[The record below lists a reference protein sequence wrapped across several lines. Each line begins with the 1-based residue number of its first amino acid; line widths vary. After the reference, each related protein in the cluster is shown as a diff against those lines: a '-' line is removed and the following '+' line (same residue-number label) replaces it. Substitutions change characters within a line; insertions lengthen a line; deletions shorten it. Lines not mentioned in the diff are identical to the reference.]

1 MPSRQKIAGIVFAA
15 ASAPD
20 LCPPADQLAGEP
32 APLAAED
39 LLVRA
44 VG

>member
-1 MPSRQKIAGIVFAA
+1 MPNRRKFFDVILPGASVRSRYRQARR
-15 ASAPD
+15 P
-20 LCPPADQLAGEP
+20 LGEP

-39 LLVRA
+39 LLVRT